1 MSTATPT
8 VIVVEDEAKIRRFIK
23 LALEAE
29 QLDVFEADSVAR
41 GLIEVGTRQ
50 PDLVVLDRMLPDIPG
65 TQVL

>member
-29 QLDVFEADSVAR
+29 QLAVFETDSVAR
-41 GLIEVGTRQ
+41 GLIEDHPIRLPGA
-50 PDLVVLDRMLPDIPG
+50 DLDQATG
-65 TQVL
+65 H